1 MVFEVRLKV
10 PFGDGDSNH
19 VLVVGRE
26 YDQGGGEHGYA
37 HFVKIHQA
45 VPVSS
50 ICLCACYT

>member
-1 MVFEVRLKV
+1 M
-10 PFGDGDSNH
+10 
-19 VLVVGRE
+19 LVVGRE